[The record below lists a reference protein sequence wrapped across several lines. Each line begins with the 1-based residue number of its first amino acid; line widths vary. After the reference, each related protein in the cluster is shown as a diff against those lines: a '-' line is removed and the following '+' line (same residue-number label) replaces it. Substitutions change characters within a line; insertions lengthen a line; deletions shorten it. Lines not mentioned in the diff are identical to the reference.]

1 MDTNKQAPQMVQDR
15 KTGEWYD
22 PAQKMG
28 ELFQQNWFLA
38 LLQRMK
44 NL

>member
-1 MDTNKQAPQMVQDR
+1 MNKINTQLVQDR

-22 PAQKMG
+22 PEQKIR

>member
-1 MDTNKQAPQMVQDR
+1 MTTKQTHQMVQDR

-22 PAQKMG
+22 PEQKMR
-28 ELFQQNWFLA
+28 ELFKQNWFVA

-44 NL
+44 NR